1 MRWIKT
7 RDSGET
13 QNVLETVEFSESVY
27 LGLCG
32 NQEKWSMKFPNH
44 CRLVLKIKHVLW
56 PTLQMELAGIL
67 FYLNILPTIF
77 LIRAV
82 IKSLGV

>member
-1 MRWIKT
+1 MKWIKT

-13 QNVLETVEFSESVY
+13 QNVLETVQFSESVY

-44 CRLVLKIKHVLW
+44 RRLVLKIKHVLW
-56 PTLQMELAGIL
+56 ANSSNGIGWD
-67 FYLNILPTIF
+67 TF
-77 LIRAV
+77 LV
-82 IKSLGV
+82 